1 MDPFMKTPDELT
13 QEQAT
18 AQLLASFTAH
28 RSRRSLLKGAAI
40 GAAGLT
46 AAGAGALLLPKRVAY
61 ASGGEGAED
70 TIPQILSIA
79 ATAEELAITF
89 YSHGIA
95 NASGLG
101 ISGANLAYLQAA
113 VIEEQ
118 IHRDFEVAA
127 GGSPLTNTFSFPHAD
142 DTFEQLN
149 LFIATL
155 EQLEEAFIAAYL
167 AAVKEFALLGQ
178 PGLAQ
183 LAAQICGIEN
193 EHRALG
199 RDIGG
204 LIPADNWAF
213 SPALVE
219 SVGDAVDVLAAEGYL
234 SPKSGNSFTYH
245 PVSTADHGVIHRQ
258 PFTAGE
264 DND

>member
-1 MDPFMKTPDELT
+1 MKTPDEMPL
-13 QEQAT
+13 EMAT
-18 AQLLASFTAH
+18 ANLMHSFSTR
-28 RSRRSLLKGAAI
+28 RSRRALLKGAAI
-40 GAAGLT
+40 GVTGVAAVAAGGLLIPKH
-46 AAGAGALLLPKRVAY
+46 AAH
-61 ASGGEGAED
+61 ASGGGEGAED
-70 TIPQILSIA
+70 TVVQILSIA
-79 ATAEELAITF
+79 ATAEELAVTF

-95 NASGLG
+95 KASKLG
-101 ISGANLAYLQAA
+101 ISGPNLAYLQAA

-127 GGSPLTNTFSFPHAD
+127 GGKPLTNTFSFPHGD
-142 DTFEQLN
+142 ETFEHLDV
-149 LFIATL
+149 FIATL
-155 EQLEEAFIAAYL
+155 EELEEAFIAAYL

-178 PGLAQ
+178 AGLAQ

-219 SVGDAVDVLAAEGYL
+219 SVGDAVDVLAAEGFL
-234 SPKSGNSFTYH
+234 SPKGENSFTYH
-245 PVSTADHGVIHRQ
+245 HVSTADHGVIRRQ

>member
-1 MDPFMKTPDELT
+1 MKTPKETPDNLNFNK
-13 QEQAT
+13 
-18 AQLLASFTAH
+18 LLDSLSVSQ
-28 RSRRSLLKGAAI
+28 SRRAFFKGAAT
-40 GAAGLT
+40 GAAGI
-46 AAGAGALLLPKRVAY
+46 AAVGAGSLLLPRSAY
-61 ASGGEGAED
+61 AWGSEGAED
-70 TIPQILSIA
+70 TVAQILSIA
-79 ATAEELAITF
+79 ATAEELAVTF

-95 NASGLG
+95 NASKLG
-101 ISGANLAYLQAA
+101 ISGANLSYLQAA

-127 GGSPLTNTFSFPHAD
+127 GGKPLTDTFSFPNGQA
-142 DTFEQLN
+142 TFEHLN
-149 LFIATL
+149 VFIGTL
-155 EQLEEAFIAAYL
+155 EKLEEAFIAAYL
-167 AAVKEFALLGQ
+167 AAVKEFCLLGQ

-183 LAAQICGIEN
+183 IAAQICGIEN

-219 SVGDAVDVLAAEGYL
+219 AVADAVDVLKAEGFL
-234 SPKSGNSFTYH
+234 SPKSGNSFTYQA
-245 PVSTADHGVIHRQ
+245 VSTSGHGVINRQ

>member
-1 MDPFMKTPDELT
+1 MKTPNEKP
-13 QEQAT
+13 EHFNFNK
-18 AQLLASFTAH
+18 LLPSLSVSQ
-28 RSRRSLLKGAAI
+28 SRRSFLRGAAA
-40 GAAGLT
+40 GAAGI
-46 AAGAGALLLPKRVAY
+46 AAVGAGSLLLPRSVS

-70 TIPQILSIA
+70 TVVQILSIA
-79 ATAEELAITF
+79 ATAEELAVTF

-95 NASGLG
+95 NASKLG
-101 ISGANLAYLQAA
+101 ISGANLSYLQAA

-127 GGSPLTNTFSFPHAD
+127 GGKPLTGTFSFPHGQA
-142 DTFEQLN
+142 TFEHLSV
-149 LFIATL
+149 FIATL

-167 AAVKEFALLGQ
+167 AAVKEFCYLGQ
-178 PGLAQ
+178 PRLAQ
-183 LAAQICGIEN
+183 IAAQIGGIEN

-204 LIPADNWAF
+204 LTPADNWAF

-219 SVGDAVDVLAAEGYL
+219 AVADAVDVLAAEGFL
-234 SPKSGNSFTYH
+234 SPKSGNSYTYQA
-245 PVSTADHGVIHRQ
+245 VSTSGHGVTQRQ

>member
-1 MDPFMKTPDELT
+1 MKTSGEMSIET
-13 QEQAT
+13 AT
-18 AQLLASFTAH
+18 AHLKQSFLARH
-28 RSRRSLLKGAAI
+28 SRRSLLKGAAI
-40 GAAGLT
+40 GMTGFAAAP
-46 AAGAGALLLPKRVAY
+46 AAALLIPKHFAH
-61 ASGGEGAED
+61 ASGGGEGAED
-70 TIPQILSIA
+70 TVAQILSIA
-79 ATAEELAITF
+79 ATAEELAVTF
-89 YSHGIA
+89 YSHSIA
-95 NASGLG
+95 NASKLG
-101 ISGANLAYLQAA
+101 INGANLAYLQAA

-127 GGSPLTNTFSFPHAD
+127 GGSPLTNTFSFPHGN

-178 PGLAQ
+178 PDLAQ

-193 EHRALG
+193 EHRTLG

-234 SPKSGNSFTYH
+234 SPKAGNSFTYH
-245 PVSTADHGVIHRQ
+245 HVSTDDHGVINRT

>member
-1 MDPFMKTPDELT
+1 MKTHNETPDNLNFNK
-13 QEQAT
+13 
-18 AQLLASFTAH
+18 LLASLSVSQ
-28 RSRRSLLKGAAI
+28 SRRAFFKGAAA
-40 GAAGLT
+40 GAAGI
-46 AAGAGALLLPKRVAY
+46 AAVGAGSLLLPRSAY
-61 ASGGEGAED
+61 AGGGEGAED
-70 TIPQILSIA
+70 TVVQILSIA
-79 ATAEELAITF
+79 ATAEELAVTF

-95 NASGLG
+95 NASKLG
-101 ISGANLAYLQAA
+101 ISGANLSYLQAA
-113 VIEEQ
+113 V
-118 IHRDFEVAA
+118 
-127 GGSPLTNTFSFPHAD
+127 
-142 DTFEQLN
+142 
-149 LFIATL
+149 
-155 EQLEEAFIAAYL
+155 
-167 AAVKEFALLGQ
+167 KEFCLLGQ

-183 LAAQICGIEN
+183 IAAQICGIEN

-219 SVGDAVDVLAAEGYL
+219 AVADAVDVLAAEGFL

-245 PVSTADHGVIHRQ
+245 AVSTADHGVINRQ

>member
-1 MDPFMKTPDELT
+1 MKTPDEMSLET
-13 QEQAT
+13 AT
-18 AQLLASFTAH
+18 ANLKHSFSAR
-28 RSRRSLLKGAAI
+28 RSRRALLKGAAL
-40 GAAGLT
+40 GVTGVAAV
-46 AAGAGALLLPKRVAY
+46 GAGGLLLPKHAAH
-61 ASGGEGAED
+61 ASGGAEGAED
-70 TIPQILSIA
+70 TVVQILSIA
-79 ATAEELAITF
+79 ATAEELAVTF

-95 NASGLG
+95 HASKLG

-127 GGSPLTNTFSFPHAD
+127 GGKPLTNTFSFPHGD
-142 DTFEQLN
+142 DTFEHLDV
-149 LFIATL
+149 FIATL
-155 EQLEEAFIAAYL
+155 EELEEAFIAAYL
-167 AAVKEFALLGQ
+167 AAVKEFALMGQ
-178 PGLAQ
+178 AGLAQ
-183 LAAQICGIEN
+183 IAAQICGIEN

-219 SVGDAVDVLAAEGYL
+219 SVGDAVDVLAAEGFL
-234 SPKSGNSFTYH
+234 SPKGENSFTYH